1 MGSRPTETRI
11 ALDMWRAQRE
21 GAAGL
26 QRRRE
31 ARLAALV
38 DHARSRSNFY
48 RDRFRG
54 VADGNHALGD
64 LPPVSK
70 PELMDSFDDWVT
82 DPRVDRQAVER
93 FVSDASLV
101 GTAFRNDFLVCTSSG
116 TTGHPGLYV
125 CDSTAIAV
133 YRAMVI
139 ARMDRAWLSAGQWLG
154 LARRGVRLAAVV
166 GTGGHFAGELW
177 MESERRSS
185 AWRRRA
191 YRLLSVQSPLPELVA
206 SLNTFDPAILTTYPS
221 ALELLVGE
229 QSAGRLRL
237 APTFIEVSGESL
249 SATTRRRAQAAF
261 GCPIHDVFAAAEFW
275 AIAIECEQEWLHV
288 NSDWVIL
295 EPVGPDLNPT
305 PPGEPSHTVLLTNLA
320 NRVQPLIR
328 YDLGDSVLARPDP
341 CPCGNPLPA
350 IRVAG
355 RCDDVLRLLAADGHA
370 VSVLPLAI
378 GSVADET
385 PGLLRSQLVQSGPS
399 EVTVRVALRPGSQAD
414 TVWAALSPNLLTW
427 LASQG
432 LANVRLIRSAQ
443 APERSATSGK
453 FRQVIGS
460 PPTH

>member
-1 MGSRPTETRI
+1 MGSRPSEARI

-82 DPRVDRQAVER
+82 DPRVGPAGLGEGSGRRPSRDSSLTRAARLWALGTLPGYPKRAVLAA
-93 FVSDASLV
+93 ASLV
-101 GTAFRNDFLVCTSSG
+101 C
-116 TTGHPGLYV
+116 H
-125 CDSTAIAV
+125 
-133 YRAMVI
+133 
-139 ARMDRAWLSAGQWLG
+139 
-154 LARRGVRLAAVV
+154 
-166 GTGGHFAGELW
+166 
-177 MESERRSS
+177 
-185 AWRRRA
+185 
-191 YRLLSVQSPLPELVA
+191 
-206 SLNTFDPAILTTYPS
+206 
-221 ALELLVGE
+221 
-229 QSAGRLRL
+229 L

-249 SATTRRRAQAAF
+249 SATTRRRAKAAF